1 MASETIDY
9 VNHPPHYRH
18 PSGIECITF
27 TRHLSFDA
35 GNAFKYVWRA
45 DAKNGRQDLE
55 KARWYLLDAIEHQQ
69 RAFLRSWFDTENLD
83 RDLLTVLGHESGDR
97 WDFFHAMRLG
107 ELDWALSAV
116 KSMLGEDSGSE

>member
-1 MASETIDY
+1 MASETIDF

-18 PSGIECITF
+18 PSGIECIAF

-55 KARWYLLDAIEHQQ
+55 KARWYLLDAIEH
-69 RAFLRSWFDTENLD
+69 ADAPFLRSWNFTVERRLAVVLEYETD
-83 RDLLTVLGHESGDR
+83 RDRRVFFDAMKRGDVGR
-97 WDFFHAMRLG
+97 A
-107 ELDWALSAV
+107 LDAV
-116 KSMLGEDSGSE
+116 NAMLGEVLD